1 MNVYFMNP
9 RYISS
14 DNINIFLEV
23 LKVNQIINLINPES
37 YNIPDIDSKIE
48 TFSYFTE
55 DKHKLLKEAVHK
67 FISPISKPI
76 IKDGKWSGD
85 IEVLDLYKNSYSGNP
100 IHNLIKCKE
109 DNVIVFIDN
118 YNDFLANFAEYTIAI
133 LTKYG
138 SKYKY
143 YDRICFCKI
152 DKSLNNTWI
161 YLEKKQKCLICKIQE
176 SLYDPLLSYINIK
189 VKERHQHKIGSNS
202 IFKFLLTSEGFI
214 EYENKL
220 FILSVNVFNNR
231 INRNKYYQASRPE
244 TSEEYNSF
252 DRGEEEFHYIME
264 NGGDWIRD

>member
-1 MNVYFMNP
+1 MNVYFINP
-9 RYISS
+9 CYISPEKL
-14 DNINIFLEV
+14 NIISEV
-23 LKVNQIINLINPES
+23 LCVNQIINLVKSQKYQISSLNPQFEIH
-37 YNIPDIDSKIE
+37 NLC
-48 TFSYFTE
+48 
-55 DKHKLLKEAVHK
+55 DKDQNDLLKEAVYK
-67 FISPISKPI
+67 FIAPISKLI
-76 IKDGKWSGD
+76 IEDGKWKGD
-85 IEVLDLYKNSYSGNP
+85 IEVLDLYQKSYSGNP
-100 IHNLIKCKE
+100 IHNLVKCKE
-109 DNVIVFIDN
+109 KN
-118 YNDFLANFAEYTIAI
+118 FLILFEHDDEFWTSFSEYAITI
-133 LTKYG
+133 LNKYG
-138 SKYKY
+138 AKYNY
-143 YDRICFCKI
+143 SDRICFCKI

-161 YLEKKQKCLICKIQE
+161 YLEKKKKCLICKNQE

-220 FILSVNVFNNR
+220 FILSVNVINNR